1 MNNFTTNCTYRFV
14 ESSISD
20 ISEKVNYKIVIR
32 QEPERAKVSL
42 VNERDRRSIEPPPIL
57 QLYWENATEEELKKC
72 LQSPFYFMVANLV
85 TEQSPETLLM
95 PTQDYLSGTTVS
107 SLHRLR
113 DLDNSG

>member
-1 MNNFTTNCTYRFV
+1 MTQFYNN
-14 ESSISD
+14 IKL
-20 ISEKVNYKIVIR
+20 IK
-32 QEPERAKVSL
+32 
-42 VNERDRRSIEPPPIL
+42 
-57 QLYWENATEEELKKC
+57 LYNRKC

-113 DLDNSG
+113 DLDNSGKFLLLFFFFFL